1 VEWGSY
7 RLVFYRGG
15 HGIGRDPGPTPSIVS
30 LKVEFHIG
38 IDKGSAN
45 RSELKAVPDPENYT
59 GTAIPGSGETCR
71 IMTIP
76 FVGLKTVAANQQTMF
91 RIRVGR
97 STGSKL
103 LTSKNGRR
111 LRSNTGVTWPGTVCG
126 PEGPFYAVQE
136 QPPGPGPGY

>member
-45 RSELKAVPDPENYT
+45 RSELKAVPDPEIYT

-76 FVGLKTVAANQQTMF
+76 FVGLKTVAVNQQNDVSN
-91 RIRVGR
+91 RIRVG
-97 STGSKL
+97 STESKL

-111 LRSNTGVTWPGTVCG
+111 L
-126 PEGPFYAVQE
+126 
-136 QPPGPGPGY
+136 